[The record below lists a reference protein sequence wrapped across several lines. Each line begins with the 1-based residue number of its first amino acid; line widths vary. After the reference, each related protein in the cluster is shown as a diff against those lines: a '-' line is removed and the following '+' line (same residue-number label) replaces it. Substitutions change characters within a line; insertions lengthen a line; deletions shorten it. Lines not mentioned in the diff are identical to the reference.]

1 MASIPTT
8 TMRID
13 PQLKEESSRVLED
26 LRLTLS
32 GAVTIFLKAVVR
44 NRDSRSRSRRKR
56 RMADKVIRIKDLRP
70 QDVRGFRGDTV
81 SADGLMDWHAPHV
94 SQ

>member
-13 PQLKEESSRVLED
+13 PQLKEESSRG
-26 LRLTLS
+26 LTLS

-44 NRDSRSRSRRKR
+44 E
-56 RMADKVIRIKDLRP
+56 
-70 QDVRGFRGDTV
+70 Q
-81 SADGLMDWHAPHV
+81 GLPFEV
-94 SQ
+94 KKETSNGR